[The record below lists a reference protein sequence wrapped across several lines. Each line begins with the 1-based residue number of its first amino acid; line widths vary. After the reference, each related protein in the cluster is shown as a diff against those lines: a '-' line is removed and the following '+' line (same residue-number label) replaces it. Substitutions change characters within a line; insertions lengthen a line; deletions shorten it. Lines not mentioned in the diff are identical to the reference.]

1 MPMGNTV
8 LVSSLLAEGTSNPPK
23 ALTIQKEKGDKVE
36 SVSQESHCDSAKG
49 LEKKLYHINLVGSN
63 PPQQL
68 GRQAK
73 PPSWEKE
80 NATESSSNSGC
91 SPHTP
96 VPNPT
101 HLTGTEAPPA
111 NLGSQEVPAAVAE
124 AASTTQ
130 LSALPHPCSPVL
142 GCSKKV
148 HGQLAPAATGSTQP
162 LSQKPSPF
170 CLKQPQLQAQWLP
183 STRAWGMS
191 GDPPPPFLRAT
202 EPMRA
207 SPFGSLCPQW
217 PWGLTR
223 THQCLARPLL
233 TLCSPPICQLEPLGY
248 STPTCALLTEASH

>member
-1 MPMGNTV
+1 MLKQKGQLQEQSPPALGWTGFHIACFQEPDT
-8 LVSSLLAEGTSNPPK
+8 SLL
-23 ALTIQKEKGDKVE
+23 
-36 SVSQESHCDSAKG
+36 
-49 LEKKLYHINLVGSN
+49 
-63 PPQQL
+63 
-68 GRQAK
+68 
-73 PPSWEKE
+73 
-80 NATESSSNSGC
+80 
-91 SPHTP
+91 PHWD
-96 VPNPT
+96 
-101 HLTGTEAPPA
+101 A
-111 NLGSQEVPAAVAE
+111 
-124 AASTTQ
+124 
-130 LSALPHPCSPVL
+130 ALPHPCSPVL